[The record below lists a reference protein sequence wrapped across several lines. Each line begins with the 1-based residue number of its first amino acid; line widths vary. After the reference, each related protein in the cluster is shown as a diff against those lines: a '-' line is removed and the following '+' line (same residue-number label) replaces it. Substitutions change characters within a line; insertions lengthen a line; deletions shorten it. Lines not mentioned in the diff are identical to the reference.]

1 MKNILVVSVNWL
13 GDVIFSLPVYQSI
26 KDNYPDARVTAFCVP
41 RVKEVLGLCPH
52 IDEIMVYDEKGK
64 ERSFLRRLAFVVKLR
79 KKKFDTV
86 FILRPSFSRA
96 CLMWAAGI
104 PQRIGFGK
112 PSASWPLTLAGNMP
126 DPRTTHRSDI
136 YSHLLTVAGLRL
148 ADRVS
153 RLLLSAAQK
162 DAARSFL
169 QSRGLP
175 QDGAYVVLNTG
186 GNWDLKQWPAASFAL
201 LAQRLVKETKYKI
214 VLPGAPSDR
223 ARANDIA
230 SSLGRSAIVV
240 AGETDIPLLAAIMSG
255 AAMVISADSGPLH
268 LASALGVA
276 TVAIFGPTRPELTG
290 PRGTGRGVVLQ
301 KSTGCNRAACYYL
314 ECSDNICMKQ
324 VSVDDVFSSV
334 LRLHN

>member
-13 GDVIFSLPVYQSI
+13 GDVIFSLPVYQAI
-26 KDNYPDARVTAFCVP
+26 KENCPDARITVLCVP
-41 RVKEVLGLCPH
+41 RVSEVLSLCSH
-52 IDEIMVYDEKGK
+52 IDDIMVFDEKGRD
-64 ERSFLRRLAFVVKLR
+64 RSFFRRLVCVIKLR
-79 KKKFDTV
+79 KRKFDAV
-86 FILRPSFSRA
+86 FMLRPSFSRA
-96 CLMWAAGI
+96 CLMWLAGI
-104 PQRIGFGK
+104 PLRIGFGN
-112 PSASWPLTLAGNMP
+112 PAAPWPLTLAGAMP
-126 DPRTTHRSDI
+126 DSRNTHRSDI
-136 YSHLLTVAGLRL
+136 YSHLVTVAGFKLT
-148 ADRVS
+148 DRIS
-153 RLLLSAAQK
+153 RLSLSSALQVAAC
-162 DAARSFL
+162 SFL
-169 QSRGLP
+169 QARGLP

-186 GNWDLKQWPAASFAL
+186 GNWDLKQWPSACFAL

-214 VLPGAPSDR
+214 VLPGGPSDR
-223 ARANDIA
+223 SRANEIA

-240 AGETDIPLLAAIMSG
+240 AGETDIPMLAAIMSG

-301 KSTGCNRAACYYL
+301 KDTGCNRAACYYL

-334 LRLHN
+334 LRLQD